1 MRCCRTYSLRYR
13 QMYRAKRIARPPA
26 HPPAYIRNAR
36 CRHSNRLVVTTGRKV
51 ARSIHTFLFSTVH
64 HNIMYARTGRNGD
77 ASRVRFID
85 IFFIIIFFLVFCF
98 FFVFLRQ
105 QIFHTIHHVIFLGY
119 IFMSASAVRRH
130 RLIDSKNV

>member
-1 MRCCRTYSLRYR
+1 MWCCRTYSLRYR

-98 FFVFLRQ
+98 FFCFLTPTDFSHNTSRD
-105 QIFHTIHHVIFLGY
+105 ISGIYFYVGECGP
-119 IFMSASAVRRH
+119 SS
-130 RLIDSKNV
+130 SPN